1 MQAQWEIATGYFP
14 ANQKTSD
21 DPTWKA
27 FLALNPRITTFVD
40 ELRYAVARPSIAA
53 LARISSALS
62 NQLTA
67 AAMRQATPKAARDAA
82 AQKAQP
88 VLDTSK

>member
-1 MQAQWEIATGYFP
+1 MQAQWDIATGYFP

-27 FLALNPRITTFVD
+27 FLAQNPRITTFVA
-40 ELRYAVARPSIAA
+40 ELTYADARPSVAA
-53 LARISSALS
+53 LAQISSALS

-67 AAMRQATPKAARDAA
+67 ATMRQATPKAALDAA
-82 AQKAQP
+82 AQTAHQ